1 MSLDALSQLA
11 PAGLKEV
18 FAKLPK
24 DVKAYAESLLALA
37 SDQKPKGKGA
47 KEEGKVKEEGKAKE
61 EGKKGKKGRGRK
73 EQEEVQEEEQP
84 VVATFLDGLK
94 QVTDF
99 GGPLFKSYDRSQK

>member
-1 MSLDALSQLA
+1 MSLDTLAQLT
-11 PAGLKEV
+11 PAGVKEV

-47 KEEGKVKEEGKAKE
+47 KEEGKVKE

-99 GGPLFKSYDRSQK
+99 GGPLFKSYDRSQE

>member
-24 DVKAYAESLLALA
+24 DVKAYAESLLALT

-61 EGKKGKKGRGRK
+61 EGKKGKKGRNLIFTK
-73 EQEEVQEEEQP
+73 NMH
-84 VVATFLDGLK
+84 T
-94 QVTDF
+94 
-99 GGPLFKSYDRSQK
+99 